1 MFFFVFKLNR
11 LVGLIKL
18 NDKLKDIKKNKI
30 LDAALQIFVKKG
42 YSETR
47 MDDIVNMSGMSK
59 GAIYHHYK
67 SKRELFLVLIN
78 FWEEFCFPNIFD
90 KKYKNKSA
98 SSKLREIVKD
108 VVHTF
113 KDKKYVFLAELEIW
127 SLSNHDED
135 VRAKTK
141 KLYTNLINLFSSI
154 IKDGISQGEFKKLN
168 VNIAA
173 LSIMTSLQG
182 VIWFSIFEKSELS
195 AEEYLTEV
203 MEFIIIGF
211 KK

>member
-1 MFFFVFKLNR
+1 M
-11 LVGLIKL
+11 

-67 SKRELFLVLIN
+67 SKRELFLDLIN

-127 SLSNHDED
+127 SLSNHDEA

-141 KLYTNLINLFSSI
+141 KLYANLINLFSSI